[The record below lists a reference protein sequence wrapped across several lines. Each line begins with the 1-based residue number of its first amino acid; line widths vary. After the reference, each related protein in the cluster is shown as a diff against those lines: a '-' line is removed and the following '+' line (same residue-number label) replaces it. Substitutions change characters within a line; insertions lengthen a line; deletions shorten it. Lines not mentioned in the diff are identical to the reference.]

1 MLPQQK
7 NKISDPSETTPL
19 SIWFNTLFKKYYHV
33 IEQELA
39 HIGIERYFFVLTLI
53 CRHEQITQQCI
64 ADYIGIDK
72 ASMVRIIDYLTK
84 KGLVK
89 RTTHQED
96 RRSYII
102 SATKKGLQLCP
113 IIEQAFEHVNNC
125 SLKGFTATEKKQFL
139 SMMTRIETNLSATL
153 NQLPNE

>member
-7 NKISDPSETTPL
+7 NKISVQSNTAPL

-39 HIGIERYFFVLTLI
+39 HIGIERYFYVLTLI
-53 CRHEQITQQCI
+53 CRQEQITQQCI
-64 ADYIGIDK
+64 ANYLGIDK

-84 KGLVK
+84 NGLVK
-89 RTTHQED
+89 RTTHYED

-102 SATKKGLQLCP
+102 TATKKGMQLCP
-113 IIEQAFEHVNNC
+113 IIEQTFEHVNNC
-125 SLKGFTATEKKQFL
+125 ALIGFTEDEKKQFL
-139 SMMTRIETNLSATL
+139 VMMTRIETNLTTTL
-153 NQLPNE
+153 NQLPTE